1 VERTILNTSR
11 VAVAGLGLLGGSIAK
26 RLTRIGA
33 RSVFGIAR
41 RTEVLQAACDA
52 DILEAGSDNPAE
64 ILPVVDLTVIC
75 LPLTASVAFIKQH
88 AKSFRAGSLVTD
100 VGSVKGSVVR
110 EVRDLLF
117 NQGVYFIGSH
127 PMAGSEKSGLEHSDA
142 DLYQDRIVF
151 LTPTEDDEPEAVELL
166 RIFWDQMG
174 AQVYELPANCH
185 DAAVS
190 RASHVP
196 HLLSSVLVSTVLDDG
211 DVDAQRLA
219 CAGGF
224 RDVSRIA
231 AAQPQMWLDIFRHNK
246 QSVLETLD
254 AFDAKL
260 QTARAALENENWDA
274 LEQILS
280 QARDQRCAWFDDF
293 SSTAEPETG
302 E

>member
-174 AQVYELPANCH
+174 AQVYELPANRH

-211 DVDAQRLA
+211 DVDDEIRRPGHVQALNLQVPASL
-219 CAGGF
+219 
-224 RDVSRIA
+224 A
-231 AAQPQMWLDIFRHNK
+231 AAVREATATVGAKACVVRNGIDFREEKLVTCQPM
-246 QSVLETLD
+246 
-254 AFDAKL
+254 A
-260 QTARAALENENWDA
+260 
-274 LEQILS
+274 
-280 QARDQRCAWFDDF
+280 
-293 SSTAEPETG
+293 
-302 E
+302 